1 MYNLPH
7 YKAKDEA
14 EVIAFMK
21 EHPFITLIG
30 TSADLQ
36 PVATQ
41 VPVLVDEKDGR
52 IFLRGHIMRNNDHHL
67 AFEKNK
73 SVLALFTSPHTYV
86 SASWYTNKQQGSTW
100 NYMTVQA
107 AGTLRFLSLEE
118 LVQLLADLT
127 THFEG
132 NAASPASFE
141 KIPQDYID
149 RMTKA
154 IVAFEIEVT
163 SLEHVFKLS
172 QNRDQASFNEIVA
185 QLGNGDGSAQF
196 IAGEMKKRQSRFFA
210 DL

>member
-30 TSADLQ
+30 TSADLR

-41 VPVLVDEKDGR
+41 VPVLINEKDGR
-52 IFLRGHIMRNNDHHL
+52 ILLRGHIMRNNDHHL

-73 SVLALFTSPHTYV
+73 AVLALFTSPHTYV

-127 THFEG
+127 SHFEG
-132 NAASPASFE
+132 NDASPASFE
-141 KIPQDYID
+141 NIPQDYID

-172 QNRDQASFNEIVA
+172 QNRDQASF
-185 QLGNGDGSAQF
+185 
-196 IAGEMKKRQSRFFA
+196 
-210 DL
+210 